1 MDGVEGAHALVTR
14 GESLIEVLS
23 GSSIGW
29 LHAVDLVLI
38 AREGIL
44 RHVIMIIHC
53 KLRPKLVSYPV
64 FVSLSQSQLSYYDDR

>member
-1 MDGVEGAHALVTR
+1 MDSVQGAHALVTR

-23 GSSIGW
+23 SSSIGL
-29 LHAVDLVLI
+29 LHAVYLVLI

-44 RHVIMIIHC
+44 RHVIMIIHI
-53 KLRPKLVSYPV
+53 KSTPKLVSYPV